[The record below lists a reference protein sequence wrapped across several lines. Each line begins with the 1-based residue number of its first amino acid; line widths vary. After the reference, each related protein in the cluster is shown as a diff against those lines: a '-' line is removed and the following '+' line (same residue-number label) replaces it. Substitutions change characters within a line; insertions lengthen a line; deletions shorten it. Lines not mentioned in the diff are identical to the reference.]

1 MKKLLSFIII
11 AITLVSCGE
20 DISVNNYAVFQ
31 GVKDNGFWQGGNA
44 KATLE
49 VGNKL
54 TIEASTLT
62 ENIAL
67 KIPVPTTVINP
78 KNSAT
83 FVTYPLGT
91 SSDRQ
96 AIYTLTTDTDVFTY
110 KTNIGVGDGE
120 IVIKDYNG
128 STVSGTF
135 RFNAVNTD
143 PDSEAQEIVN
153 LQEGDFYKVPIV
165 PAAP

>member
-1 MKKLLSFIII
+1 MKKFLSFIII
-11 AITLVSCGE
+11 ATTLISCGE
-20 DISVNNYAVFQ
+20 DISVNNFAIFQ

-62 ENIAL
+62 ENIQL
-67 KIPVPTTVINP
+67 KIPVPTTPINP
-78 KNSAT
+78 KNPAT

-91 SSDRQ
+91 SNTRK
-96 AIYTLTTDTDVFTY
+96 AIYVLTSNDEIFTY
-110 KTNIGVGDGE
+110 ETAIGVGDGE
-120 IVIKDYNG
+120 VVIKDYDGG
-128 STVSGTF
+128 SVSGTF
-135 RFNAVNTD
+135 RFNAINTD

-153 LQEGDFYKVPIV
+153 LQDGVFYKVPIV
-165 PAAP
+165 PAL

>member
-11 AITLVSCGE
+11 ATMLISCGE

-62 ENIAL
+62 EKIAL

-83 FVTYPLGT
+83 FVTYSLGT
-91 SSDRQ
+91 TNTRK
-96 AIYTLTTDTDVFTY
+96 AIYVLTTTEDVFTY
-110 KTNIGVGDGE
+110 ETNIGVGDGE
-120 IVIKDYNG
+120 VVIKQYDGN
-128 STVSGTF
+128 TISGTF

-143 PDSEAQEIVN
+143 PNSEAQEIVN
-153 LQEGDFYKVPIV
+153 LQEGVFYKIPIV
-165 PAAP
+165 PAL